1 MTDPTGGTTKK
12 HLARSAEH
20 ESLSAGSPQQEAE
33 LEAER
38 RRYRDI
44 IEASPSALILV
55 GPDGGI
61 VLVNRATE
69 RLFGYSREEL
79 LGNPVEILIPTS
91 VRAGHK
97 KYRKSYFA
105 EPQPRIMGQG
115 RDLYGLS
122 KSGEEIPIEVGLTPI
137 RMPDGIYALSAIID
151 LTRRKQAEDALARQA
166 DELARSNAELEQFA
180 YVASHDLQ
188 EPLRMVRSY
197 TELMQKRLPD
207 DLDASTRK
215 AMKYVVEG
223 AERMQLLI
231 DDLLL
236 YSRVG
241 RADLAIDRVDVN
253 TVVDHVIN
261 LVSVSLAEQPGA
273 CITRDEL
280 PTIRASES
288 MLVQLFQNLISNGLK
303 FHGEEPAR
311 VHVSFRELKDR
322 WVFSVQDNG
331 IGIDAKYAERVFQ
344 VFQRLHERERYPG
357 TGIGLAIAKR
367 IVERHGGEIGFKSKV
382 GKKGTRFYFKL
393 PKDPA
398 GARGELS

>member
-1 MTDPTGGTTKK
+1 MTPQD
-12 HLARSAEH
+12 S
-20 ESLSAGSPQQEAE
+20 SPSQQDAE

-55 GPDGGI
+55 GPDGRI

-69 RLFGYSREEL
+69 SLFGYGREEL
-79 LGNPVEILIPTS
+79 LGNPVEILIPRS
-91 VRAGHK
+91 VRVNHQ
-97 KYRKSYFA
+97 KYRESYFA
-105 EPQPRIMGQG
+105 EPQPRMMGQG
-115 RDLYGLS
+115 RDLYGLG
-122 KSGEEIPIEVGLTPI
+122 KNGEEIPIEVGLTPI
-137 RMPDGIYALSAIID
+137 NMPDGIHALSAIID
-151 LTRRKQAEDALARQA
+151 LTRRKQAEDALAHQA

-207 DLDASTRK
+207 NLDEGVRK
-215 AMKYVVEG
+215 AMGYVVEG

-241 RADLAIDRVDVN
+241 RTDLAIDAVDVN
-253 TVVDHVIN
+253 AVVDHVIN
-261 LVSVSLAEQPGA
+261 LISVSLSEQPGA
-273 CITRDEL
+273 RITRDDL

-288 MLVQLFQNLISNGLK
+288 LLVQLFQNLISNGLK
-303 FHGEEPAR
+303 FHGDEPAR
-311 VHVSFRELKDR
+311 VHVSCRELKNE
-322 WVFSVQDNG
+322 WVFSVRDNG
-331 IGIDAKYAERVFQ
+331 IGIDAKYAERVFL

-367 IVERHGGEIGFKSKV
+367 IVERHGGEIGFKSTV
-382 GKKGTRFYFKL
+382 GKGARFYFRL
-393 PKDPA
+393 PRNPA
-398 GARGELS
+398 GEKGSFHETTAETD